1 MAEMKIPKSFKSYWE
16 EPLCSSDV
24 IYESLICLLLW
35 TSSFKKVNEDVL
47 PSSSELLCIIPP
59 LFTNDSYKK
68 LQCLNFTYFTFP
80 KYFFFH
86 QCTDYNKP

>member
-35 TSSFKKVNEDVL
+35 TSSFKKVIEDVL

-59 LFTNDSYKK
+59 LFTNDSYNN
-68 LQCLNFTYFTFP
+68 CSV
-80 KYFFFH
+80 
-86 QCTDYNKP
+86 